1 MEDGQDCCPDYS
13 TGEAVYAYI
22 CSRSSTLTADTI
34 IEFCRKQLTGYK
46 VPKHIEFREQLPKSP
61 VGKILRAQLRDP
73 QPVSQQQ

>member
-1 MEDGQDCCPDYS
+1 MAKIFRPDDS

-22 CSRSSTLTADTI
+22 CLGNANLTASEI
-34 IEFCRKQLTGYK
+34 IDYCRKQLTGYK